1 MATKVLWF
9 STPICGGG
17 LAISI
22 LQLKGTE
29 IKDPELVVPNNR
41 SLRLNI
47 GYNDERKKGRKI
59 FERNIFHLEMVAFG
73 NGFIST

>member
-1 MATKVLWF
+1 MYIKSA
-9 STPICGGG
+9 PAGG

-59 FERNIFHLEMVAFG
+59 F
-73 NGFIST
+73 